1 MIRLGSRDFDTG
13 FPERKLGR
21 RVRYSSVESAL
32 YRAREWARRVLEEA
46 AAPFARFLARLH
58 VTPNQVSLA
67 GLALNAGAA
76 AVIVE
81 GELVWAGATY
91 ILAGSM
97 DLLDGTLAR
106 TTAKAGRFG
115 AFFDSTLDRVSEG
128 IVFAAITYRFAVGD
142 EELLAAATVIA
153 LLGSLLVSY
162 VRARAEG
169 LGGECKVGLLTRAE
183 RVVLLTAGLLA
194 DLLPAAIILLAVL
207 TTVTVIQRIRHVARQ
222 FAPNNAENPADSQG
236 AKAGD

>member
-1 MIRLGSRDFDTG
+1 MQ
-13 FPERKLGR
+13 
-21 RVRYSSVESAL
+21 YSSVESTL
-32 YRAREWARRVLEEA
+32 YRAREWARRLLEA
-46 AAPFARFLARLH
+46 AAAPLARFLARLH

-67 GLALNAGAA
+67 GLAVNAGAA

-91 ILAGSM
+91 LLAGCM
-97 DLLDGTLAR
+97 DLIDGTLAR
-106 TTAKAGRFG
+106 TTGKAGRFG

-128 IVFAAITYRFAVGD
+128 IVFTAITYRFAIGG
-142 EELLAAATVIA
+142 EGLLAAATVVA

-183 RVVLLTAGLLA
+183 RVLLLTAGLLA

-207 TTVTVIQRIRHVARQ
+207 TTVTVIQRIHHVARQ
-222 FAPNNAENPADSQG
+222 FTPDNAENRAESQG
-236 AKAGD
+236 AKASD